1 MAIVVIIIIKTKN
14 RYHRLYKRSNNVLIY
29 SKFSHYRKLVKT
41 TLINDKNNWLNSI
54 DKELKLFPQHF
65 WKYVQSFRKDV
76 NNHVVLKKDNKT
88 ISETA
93 DIVEIF
99 ASHFRNQNNSQLPYR
114 ISDEID
120 SGVSIN
126 PYKIHTQEVFKTIE
140 SLKPSRTAGSD
151 GIPNFIIKGCSE
163 IFSPILAHIFNLSLR
178 DSKFPTIWKSIVV
191 VPVPKKCNKN
201 NVTNY

>member
-1 MAIVVIIIIKTKN
+1 
-14 RYHRLYKRSNNVLIY
+14 
-29 SKFSHYRKLVKT
+29 YRKLVKT

-54 DKELKLFPQHF
+54 DNELKLFPQHF
-65 WKYVQSFRKDV
+65 WKYVQSFRTDV
-76 NNHVVLKKDNKT
+76 NNHIVNKT

-126 PYKIHTQEVFKTIE
+126 PYKIDTQEVFKTIK
-140 SLKPSRTAGSD
+140 SLKPSITAGSD

-163 IFSPILAHIFNLSLR
+163 IFSPILAHIFNLSL
-178 DSKFPTIWKSIVV
+178 
-191 VPVPKKCNKN
+191 
-201 NVTNY
+201 